1 MPINKWQEG
10 QMSTSYQ
17 DEQAALRVM
26 QEHRSDVFR
35 NTFKGTKLTKTSKAL
50 KSDAE
55 SVGTEIRNFGESV
68 AKASGA
74 SIPALPS
81 NEAIHAVLKIIGIE
95 EGEVEDFVG
104 IMGEE
109 LAVLLGKSLI
119 SVATIFVPYM
129 STVLAGKDMVREW
142 VLTATKYHQHFTH
155 KRNIKTNILPG
166 SPQEAANA
174 VNKLIARSGAKHGT
188 RAAIN
193 TVKFAVD
200 VGTSYGAPGVAGP
213 ATAAAAA
220 GAKLSQTLFLL
231 GRDYYEMKSAN
242 EVLCGGVP
250 FGPAELFSAYP
261 LLGCYL
267 IISADD
273 SDLLFFL
280 LPDMG
285 GAGGMDKVE
294 KQKKVTLGPLQK
306 TARHEIGKSRFEL
319 AGFSGVKMA
328 IVASPVSRLAH
339 IKKAFRRTFGV

>member
-1 MPINKWQEG
+1 
-10 QMSTSYQ
+10 MSTSYQ
-17 DEQAALRVM
+17 DQRAALSVL
-26 QEHRSDVFR
+26 QEHRSQIFLK
-35 NTFKGTKLTKTSKAL
+35 TFKGTKLVKKSGSLKA
-50 KSDAE
+50 DAE
-55 SVGTEIRNFGESV
+55 SVGTEVRGFTEAVVKAAGGSV
-68 AKASGA
+68 
-74 SIPALPS
+74 PALPS

-95 EGEVEDFVG
+95 EGEVDDFVG

-109 LAVLLGKSLI
+109 VAVYLGKGLV
-119 SVATIFVPYM
+119 SVATVFVPYM

-142 VLTATKYHQHFTH
+142 VITATKYHQHFNH

-174 VNKLIARSGAKHGT
+174 VNTLIARSGAKHGT
-188 RAAIN
+188 RATIN

-220 GAKLSQTLFLL
+220 GAKLAQTLFLL
-231 GRDYYEMKSAN
+231 GRDYHEMKSAN

-250 FGPAELFSAYP
+250 FGPAELFSVYP

-280 LPDMG
+280 LPEMG
-285 GAGGMDKVE
+285 GAGWMDKVE
-294 KQKKVTLGPLQK
+294 KQKRVTLGPLQK

-328 IVASPVSRLAH
+328 IVASPVSRRAH
-339 IKKAFRRTFGV
+339 IKKAFRRIFGV